1 MDSTTQSRLKEVL
14 TDRLKAVEERIHAA
28 CRRAGRSRAEVT
40 LVAVTKTISAEI
52 AALLPSL
59 GVLDLGESRPQELWR
74 KAAHLS
80 KVAPRVRWHQVG
92 HLQRNKI
99 EATLPLV
106 HLIHSVDSIRLLNA
120 LDQEAG
126 RQQRTAVVLL
136 EVNVSR
142 EANKHGFSPAEIPGL
157 VKPIAGLKHVQ
168 VAGLMTMAALESD
181 TQQSRRTF
189 AELRQLRDWCRTDFP
204 PRHDLCQLSMGM
216 TNDFEV
222 AIEEGATLIRLG
234 TVLLEGLA

>member
-1 MDSTTQSRLKEVL
+1 MDTTTQSRLKEVL
-14 TDRLKAVEERIHAA
+14 TDRLKAVEGRIHAA
-28 CRRAGRSRAEVT
+28 CRCAGRSRAEVT
-40 LVAVTKTISAEI
+40 LVAVTKTISEEI
-52 AALLPSL
+52 AALLPQL
-59 GVLDLGESRPQELWR
+59 GILDLGESRPQELWR
-74 KAAHLS
+74 KAAQLS
-80 KVAPRVRWHQVG
+80 KVAPPVRWHQVG

-106 HLIHSVDSIRLLNA
+106 HLIHSVDSVRLLNA
-120 LDQEAG
+120 LDREATK
-126 RQQRTAVVLL
+126 QQRTAVVLL

-142 EANKHGFSPAEIPGL
+142 EANKHGFSPQEIPGL
-157 VKPIAGLKHVQ
+157 AKPINDLKQVQ

-189 AELRQLRDWCRTDFP
+189 AELRQLRDRCRPDFP
-204 PRHDLCQLSMGM
+204 PPHDLCQLSMGM

-234 TVLLEGLA
+234 TVLFEGLA